1 MPDVVFISHFGV
13 RCALP
18 SRQVVGA
25 EQLQSQNEPIS
36 LWQGSPTVADAAD
49 DRLIEV
55 STGAGTKCVSCH
67 RVRMGRLAS
76 ALVWHLPPL
85 LKDVLSLPHVVG
97 VAEVERE
104 LVWLVDLTRFAPSR
118 PGSQLNQ

>member
-1 MPDVVFISHFGV
+1 MPEVVFISHLGV

-25 EQLQSQNEPIS
+25 EQHQSQNEPVS
-36 LWQGSPTVADAAD
+36 LWQGLPAAPEAAD

-55 STGAGTKCVSCH
+55 STGSGARCVSCH

-76 ALVWHLPPL
+76 AAVWHLTPL

-97 VAEVERE
+97 IAEVERE
-104 LVWLVDLTRFAPSR
+104 LVWLVDLSRFVPSR